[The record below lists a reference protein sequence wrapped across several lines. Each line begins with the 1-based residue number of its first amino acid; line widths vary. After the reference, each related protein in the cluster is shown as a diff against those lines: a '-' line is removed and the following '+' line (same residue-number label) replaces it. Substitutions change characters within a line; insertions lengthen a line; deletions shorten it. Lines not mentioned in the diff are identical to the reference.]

1 MSFIAEHWEALASLL
16 LSVVAIAIAIISSRR
31 TAKDATRQIES
42 IKNLSQQTI
51 ENTTKEIESVKE
63 LAKMHIEVLAM
74 ELDKEMAKYIVQA
87 QKADEESKAINNLQ
101 NYNHIDIRDM
111 AIKEFHDKQPQRDLR
126 YHTMYIQQLR
136 EICKRLDQLKT
147 NLN

>member
-16 LSVVAIAIAIISSRR
+16 LSVVAIAIAIYSSRR

-63 LAKMHIEVLAM
+63 LAKMLIETLSI
-74 ELDKEMAKYIVQA
+74 ELDMEMTKYQVLSTRA
-87 QKADEESKAINNLQ
+87 NEEREKLRGIQ
-101 NYNHIDIRDM
+101 DM
-111 AIKEFHDKQPQRDLR
+111 NQRDFKIMMMQDYQNEQPLR
-126 YHTMYIQQLR
+126 DLKYHTMYIQQLR

>member
-1 MSFIAEHWEALASLL
+1 MSFFAEHWEALASLL
-16 LSVVAIAIAIISSRR
+16 LSVVAIAIAIISTRR

-63 LAKMHIEVLAM
+63 LAKMLIETLSIELDMEMTKYQVLATR
-74 ELDKEMAKYIVQA
+74 AN
-87 QKADEESKAINNLQ
+87 EEREKLKGIQ
-101 NYNHIDIRDM
+101 DM
-111 AIKEFHDKQPQRDLR
+111 YQRDVKIMMMQDYQNEQPMRDLK

-147 NLN
+147 NLK